1 MTYKHEAI
9 QQFDN
14 LTAQLYRHLMSIL
27 SNSLQGEITPSQLLI
42 MRQIHEDT
50 TTVGD
55 IANKLEISPA
65 AVSKFVDHLVKDGLV
80 SRRRSKKD
88 RRVCYLA
95 LTPQGEAVYNNNTAI
110 RYDIFKNILSCFNK
124 DELETF
130 IELTSRIVDRL
141 EYIDR

>member
-1 MTYKHEAI
+1 
-9 QQFDN
+9 
-14 LTAQLYRHLMSIL
+14 MSIL